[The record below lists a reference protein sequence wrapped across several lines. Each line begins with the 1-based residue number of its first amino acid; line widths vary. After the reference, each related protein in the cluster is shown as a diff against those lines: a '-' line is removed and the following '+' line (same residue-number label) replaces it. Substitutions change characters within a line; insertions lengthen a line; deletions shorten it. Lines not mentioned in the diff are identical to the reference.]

1 MKQKEKRKNAKSL
14 ILQLNNYQYNQQV
27 IDDVLAFKTT
37 GNVPPHIKTKSRFK
51 TKWTP
56 FYIANNHLI
65 YRPNNLTVII
75 DPNEREEV
83 LKKLFDDERTGV
95 GAGIAQFYHTVCL
108 KYLNIK
114 RKDVD
119 DFLKR
124 QKVYQMSRNTHHIIN
139 KPILAT
145 APNERWAIDLVSMD
159 RYSGQNHQY
168 NQILTCIDHFSRYV
182 WAVPL
187 KNKESHDVAIAMGE
201 ICRKAG
207 VYPHILQKDNGGEF
221 QGETNTFM
229 EQHNIKWINTL
240 SYSPQ
245 SNGLIENFN
254 NQLRKMLRELM
265 IRNRTLVWYNKLDLC
280 CSIKNRQKNG
290 TTKKRP
296 IDIWNDLPYETQ
308 NKDLHLDVAENIR
321 KKAKRNVLKNKT
333 REFNVGDYVRVKMS
347 QLYSQVRQMVK
358 QGDKKYVV
366 VKYSPD
372 IYEID
377 RVFKPD
383 HEGYE
388 KLRYTLKDLDGNVL
402 LTQQKMNNPDKP
414 REQKRFFAS
423 DFLKV
428 DKKDIP
434 NDVIK
439 VDKNHIQRDGF
450 DIHQAL
456 KLNVVKDAETEAKK
470 PEPPRKERAV
480 KEKEPIVMREPSTRT
495 RRPSSRLEYP
505 NENQQPTQRQNR
517 KSPQVEARKSPQVEA
532 TTPVEKLS
540 FQIPNNIWNEG
551 LERNQ
556 TTGNGFVLVGG
567 VKHFLF

>member
-1 MKQKEKRKNAKSL
+1 MKQKEKIGRDSSL

-27 IDDVLAFKTT
+27 IDDVLSYKTT
-37 GNVPPHIKTKSRFK
+37 GFVPEHIKPKTRFK
-51 TKWTP
+51 NKWTP
-56 FYIANNHLI
+56 FYVANNHLI
-65 YRPNNLTVII
+65 YRPKELKVII
-75 DPNEREEV
+75 EPNEREEV

-95 GAGIAQFYHTVCL
+95 GSGITQFYHIVCS

-114 RKDVD
+114 RKDVG

-139 KPILAT
+139 KPILASV
-145 APNERWAIDLVSMD
+145 PNERWAIDLVSME
-159 RYSGQNHQY
+159 RYSGQNKNY
-168 NQILTCIDHFSRYV
+168 IQILTCIDYFSRYV

-187 KNKESHDVAIAMGE
+187 KNKESKDVAIAMNT
-201 ICRKAG
+201 ICTKAG

-254 NQLRKMLRELM
+254 NQLRKMLREIM
-265 IRNRTLVWYNKLDLC
+265 IRNKNLVWYNKLDLC
-280 CSIKNRQKNG
+280 CSIKNKQRNG

-308 NKDLHLDVAENIR
+308 NKNLHLSVAERI
-321 KKAKRNVLKNKT
+321 KEKAKRNVLKNKT
-333 REFNVGDYVRVKMS
+333 KEFNVGDYVRVKLS
-347 QLYSQVRQMVK
+347 QLYSQIRQMVK
-358 QGDKKYVV
+358 QGDKKYIV
-366 VKYSPD
+366 VKYSPE

-377 RVFKPD
+377 KVLKPD

-388 KLRYTLKDLDGNVL
+388 KLRYTLKDLDGNIL
-402 LTQQKMNNPDKP
+402 LTQQKKNNPNKP

-428 DKKDIP
+428 NKEDIP
-434 NDVIK
+434 DDVVK
-439 VDKNHIQRDGF
+439 VDDKNHVQRDGF

-456 KLNVVKDAETEAKK
+456 KLNVITDAETEAKK
-470 PEPPRKERAV
+470 PKPPKKVRIK
-480 KEKEPIVMREPSTRT
+480 KEPVPVIPSSRPTRT
-495 RRPSSRLEYP
+495 RKANSLY
-505 NENQQPTQRQNR
+505 
-517 KSPQVEARKSPQVEA
+517 KDFVETDDNDNVIKVLG
-532 TTPVEKLS
+532 T
-540 FQIPNNIWNEG
+540 
-551 LERNQ
+551 
-556 TTGNGFVLVGG
+556 GFVLVGG
-567 VKHFLF
+567 IKHYL